1 MVHIGRIGKLCRAEI
16 EIKYSERE
24 RIASLEDQR
33 KRAGKAIFG
42 SGMLVSRAVASRLR
56 EAEAREAEAREAIC
70 WQLSDAERAIID
82 RLSN

>member
-42 SGMLVSRAVASRLR
+42 SGMLVSRAVVSRLR
-56 EAEAREAEAREAIC
+56 EAEAREAYN